1 MAKMENLNGD
11 FTWKTSFRFLFSLY
25 ERLIWKQ
32 NNWICDMSKRG
43 FLTEIFC
50 RYNTKHTE
58 IISGALFSFTTH
70 KL

>member
-1 MAKMENLNGD
+1 
-11 FTWKTSFRFLFSLY
+11 
-25 ERLIWKQ
+25 
-32 NNWICDMSKRG
+32 MSKRG

-70 KL
+70 KLWEHLVRTFTVS